1 MAKKDPAF
9 LFYDGDAA
17 IDVSHMNRLER
28 GAYFDLIQAQRKFGG
43 YTVEQARKILGKDFV
58 DVWPA
63 LELILSKTEEGV
75 YYIEWIKLSMEDRKV
90 YKEKQRKRIQ
100 DYWDGVKKQEAGQS
114 QENDSDSIPRNNH
127 GITTDIPLVNEDEDV
142 IIDNNKDLSNKGGV
156 GEKVKTWR
164 DDFSIYKSELDAVY
178 NTLIVDQKFIK
189 EREEFNPN
197 LDIVLSLKKA
207 YTDFWSTEKGWKFKK
222 KKRSKNIDWRS
233 TLKNAI
239 EIHRVFKPTQRQTN
253 DRGRASVDDYKE
265 LLITDETQVEEYHGE
280 E

>member
-156 GEKVKTWR
+156 GGKVKTWR
-164 DDFSIYKSELDAVY
+164 DDFSIYKSELDVVY

-207 YTDFWSTEKGWKFKK
+207 YTDFWSTEKGWKYKK
-222 KKRSKNIDWRS
+222 KQKSKNNDWKS
-233 TLKNAI
+233 TLTNAI
-239 EIHRVFKPTQRQTN
+239 EINRVCKTRPRQTY

>member
-63 LELILSKTEEGV
+63 LELILSKTEEDV

-114 QENDSDSIPRNNH
+114 QENDSDFIPRNNH

-164 DDFSIYKSELDAVY
+164 DDFSIYKSELDVVY
-178 NTLIVDQKFIK
+178 NALIVDQKFIK

-207 YTDFWSTEKGWKFKK
+207 YTDFWSKEKGWKY
-222 KKRSKNIDWRS
+222 KKRQRTKDIDWTA
-233 TLKNAI
+233 TLTNAI
-239 EIHRVFKPTQRQTN
+239 ELNKVYKPRQRQSYGT
-253 DRGRASVDDYKE
+253 DKASVDE
-265 LLITDETQVEEYHGE
+265 LESLIITDKKQTVEEYGDI
-280 E
+280 

>member
-63 LELILSKTEEGV
+63 LELILSKTDEGV

-100 DYWDGVKKQEAGQS
+100 DYWDGVKKQEVGQS

-164 DDFSIYKSELDAVY
+164 DDFSIYKSELDVVY
-178 NTLIVDQKFIK
+178 NALIVDQKFIN

-207 YTDFWSTEKGWKFKK
+207 YTDFWSTEKGWKYKK
-222 KKRSKNIDWRS
+222 KQKSKNNDWKS
-233 TLKNAI
+233 TLTNAI
-239 EIHRVFKPTQRQTN
+239 EINRVYKTRPRQTY

-265 LLITDETQVEEYHGE
+265 LLITDKTQVEEYHGE